1 MDIEDIENTYITSD
15 LLLGENQERDERI
28 FADID
33 NLPPN
38 SKLLVLGNLY
48 GDIRFFPFK
57 KIKFGRKIEL
67 MVPQFYN
74 NDIIIMNNGGKYCY
88 EEIELHTRNW
98 FKIREIRFSHEP
110 IRVERP
116 TDDISGFTGA
126 FPPEIN
132 VHGLG
137 MNIHGFIETPT
148 CFYRY
153 INVTYGECKFF
164 PLPKILKAGQELQL
178 KYIKEAICRIKF

>member
-1 MDIEDIENTYITSD
+1 VDVKNTYITSD
-15 LLLGENQERDERI
+15 LLLGESQERDEKV

-33 NLPPN
+33 SLPTN
-38 SKLLVLGNLY
+38 AKLLVLGNLY
-48 GDIRFFPFK
+48 SDIRFFPFK

-74 NDIIIMNNGGKYCY
+74 NDMIIMNNGGKYLY
-88 EEIELHTRNW
+88 EGIELHTRNW

-110 IRVERP
+110 IRVERL

-132 VHGLG
+132 
-137 MNIHGFIETPT
+137 IHGMSMDILKFVESPT
-148 CFYRY
+148 CLYRY
-153 INVTYGECKFF
+153 INVTYNDCKFS
-164 PLPKILKAGQELQL
+164 PMLELLEKGQKLQL
-178 KYIKEAICRIKF
+178 KYIKESIYRI